1 MLLRHFSD
9 GICHLMDE
17 VKSMKQ
23 WKIVSAYSTLVFTNV
38 SSTFTACFYN
48 ADTQLRKF
56 QNWDK
61 EFTTSSQKT
70 MLGEILP
77 YTYAYTRNRQIF
89 LGILKKPFRYSEFI
103 LDYYMIFSEYQ
114 NMVFYILNLAF
125 WNQLNFATFDIL
137 ERFWSNVYL
146 PCC

>member
-1 MLLRHFSD
+1 
-9 GICHLMDE
+9 MDE

-77 YTYAYTRNRQIF
+77 YTYAYTRDRQIF
-89 LGILKKPFRYSEFI
+89 LGILKNH
-103 LDYYMIFSEYQ
+103 LGTQ
-114 NMVFYILNLAF
+114 NLY
-125 WNQLNFATFDIL
+125 
-137 ERFWSNVYL
+137 
-146 PCC
+146 